1 MKNTEKLKGIV
12 FINLP
17 KSLEK
22 EIDGFKLDSSI
33 ALPIQLEDGK
43 TEIEQNDITI
53 ERIVAGMIKI
63 VAWDP
68 SNTHFEYYRDF
79 VLAAQKDAINQL
91 NLAAIAKQKAEDFE
105 FSEELFIAVN
115 HLAPQPASYINLA
128 IHYSTQATKTK
139 DISQTQ
145 YDYFQQK
152 AFDTLNEGLENFK
165 DNPDLLCEIGYFHV
179 YQNNI
184 EAARDNLEKFVELAS
199 DDDKRKDQVKKILSD
214 ISEKIKDDA
223 KLLEA
228 YDQINLC
235 NEDKAIEILD
245 DFLKDN
251 PDVWN
256 AHFFKG
262 WALRRQEKF
271 AEAKPCF
278 LEAMKLGECNSEIY
292 NELAI
297 CALEE
302 GQRELA
308 LFYLDTAIDLE
319 PENLTLLTNYALLNL
334 EDKNYDKA
342 RYLLEKSRL
351 IDENDPLVIHLV
363 KKYCEETGDTL
374 SDPINEEV
382 VEDMPTSEDHDH
394 EHDHQHDENCSH
406 SQED

>member
-1 MKNTEKLKGIV
+1 MDNKNKLDGIV

-17 KSLEK
+17 KSFDK
-22 EIDGFKLDSSI
+22 QIGDFKLNPTI
-33 ALPIQLEDGK
+33 PLPIQLPEGK
-43 TEIEQNDITI
+43 TSVDKDDITI

-68 SNTHFEYYRDF
+68 SNSNFDYYRDF
-79 VLAAQKDAINQL
+79 VLASQEDTVNQL
-91 NLAAIAKQKAEDFE
+91 NIAAIAKEKAEDYE

-115 HLAPQPASYINLA
+115 NLAPQPASFINLA
-128 IHYSTQATKTK
+128 THYSSLAAKKK
-139 DISQTQ
+139 DESLTE

-152 AFDTLNEGLENFK
+152 AFETLNSGLSMFK
-165 DNPDLLCEIGYFHV
+165 DNSDLLCEIGYFHV

-184 EAARDNLEKFVELAS
+184 EAARDTLEKYLEVADDS
-199 DDDKRKDQVKKILSD
+199 DNRIEQVKKILKD
-214 ISEKIKDDA
+214 INEKIADDA

-235 NEDKAIEILD
+235 NEDKAIELLNE
-245 DFLKDN
+245 FLSEN

-271 AEAKPCF
+271 EQAKECF
-278 LEAMKLGECNSEIY
+278 LKALKLGECNSEIY

-319 PENLTLLTNYALLNL
+319 PDSITLLTNYALLNL

-342 RYLLEKSRL
+342 RYLLEKARNV
-351 IDENDPLVIHLV
+351 DEKDPLVVHLI
-363 KKYCEETGDTL
+363 KKYCDETGDVL
-374 SDPINEEV
+374 SKPIKEEI
-382 VEDMPTSEDHDH
+382 VENVETEE
-394 EHDHQHDENCSH
+394 EHDHNHDHNDNDFS
-406 SQED
+406 DYDM